1 MVGGGRLTAAG
12 SDDLTWVVAGARL
25 VSMDSDVT
33 VDATGLPI
41 RPQPDGSDVRK
52 TIAAELAGVVE
63 AVALS
68 FYEDPIFRWIGPD
81 DRRRARELERGF
93 GLFARR
99 VWFPH
104 DETYTTDRLIGGA
117 FWMPPGTWH
126 LSMFKQLS
134 MLPAMAVITR
144 GDLVRLLR
152 LLNAIEAKHPHEEHY
167 YLPVI
172 GIRPEWQ
179 GRGFGSALLRPVLDR
194 CDGERLPAYLEA
206 SSPRNRAL
214 YERHCFAVVEEMRVS
229 DSPPLWR
236 MWREPQR

>member
-1 MVGGGRLTAAG
+1 
-12 SDDLTWVVAGARL
+12 
-25 VSMDSDVT
+25 MDGDVT
-33 VDATGLPI
+33 IDATGLPI

-68 FYEDPIFRWIGPD
+68 FYEDPIFRWIAPD
-81 DRRRARELERGF
+81 DRRRVRELKRGF

-99 VWFPH
+99 VWFPP
-104 DETYTTDRLIGGA
+104 DESYTTDRLIGGA

-152 LLNAIEAKHPHEEHY
+152 LLNAIEAKHP
-167 YLPVI
+167 
-172 GIRPEWQ
+172 
-179 GRGFGSALLRPVLDR
+179 VLAR
-194 CDGERLPAYLEA
+194 HPAGVAGTRVRLCAFA
-206 SSPRNRAL
+206 PRAR
-214 YERHCFAVVEEMRVS
+214 EM
-229 DSPPLWR
+229 
-236 MWREPQR
+236 